1 MSTELIIAIFE
12 NDEAKA
18 DEVMKRIKE
27 FAESKALKL
36 KKER

>member
-18 DEVMKRIKE
+18 DDVMKRIKE
-27 FAESKALKL
+27 LTGSKALKL

>member
-27 FAESKALKL
+27 LAGSKALKF
-36 KKER
+36 ERER

>member
-12 NDEAKA
+12 NDEVRA
-18 DEVMKRIKE
+18 DEVVKRIKE
-27 FAESKALKL
+27 LAKSKALKL